1 MGVVFGMQCFLAW
14 LEQGI
19 EAARLA
25 TPTSSQLPTALTTAC
40 LWYTRLYLIAFALV
54 GISAPM
60 GLSPLRSMDAM
71 MVRMVFHLAAGLTSV
86 VVAVSFAA
94 HLARAETP
102 AGQSIVVATI
112 INVLL
117 VWMWIPG
124 VFILQ
129 PKIRRFVGA

>member
-1 MGVVFGMQCFLAW
+1 MQCFLAW

-25 TPTSSQLPTALTTAC
+25 TPTSSQLPTALTALTTAC

-71 MVRMVFHLAAGLTSV
+71 MVLMVFHLAAGLTSV